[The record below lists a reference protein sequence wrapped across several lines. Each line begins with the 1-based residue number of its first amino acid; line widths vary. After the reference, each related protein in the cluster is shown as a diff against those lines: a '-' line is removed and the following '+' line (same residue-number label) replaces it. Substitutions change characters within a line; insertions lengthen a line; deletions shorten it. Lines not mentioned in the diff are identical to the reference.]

1 MKIHPTAAISPEAK
15 IGNNVEIG
23 AFSVIEDH
31 VEIGDNCHIDA
42 HVKIARYTKVG
53 PGCRFYYGALVGEEP
68 QDHRFQKGIV
78 SYTEIGAETV
88 LREYVTIHRPPFAD
102 QKTVV
107 GDNTLLMAFVH
118 VGHDAHIGNR
128 VTVANHTAISGHVHI
143 EDGAVLSGYVLIHQ
157 FCRIG
162 SLAMIG
168 GRTIIT
174 QDIPPYCM
182 LAENNCICGPNTVG
196 LRRAGLPPER
206 RAAVRRAI
214 KIYFFRG
221 LNSKNAFAE
230 IAKAEMT
237 PEVEQF
243 VGFIKQTSR
252 GIMAGDPAMVF
263 MKDNQE
269 NPEEEDSI

>member
-15 IGNNVEIG
+15 IGQNVEIG
-23 AFSVIEDH
+23 PFSVIEDH
-31 VEIGDNCHIDA
+31 VEIGDNCYIDA
-42 HVKIARYTKVG
+42 HVKVARYTKVG
-53 PGCRFYYGALVGEEP
+53 PGCRFYFGALIGEEP
-68 QDHRFQKGIV
+68 QDHRFKAGVV
-78 SYTEIGAETV
+78 SYTEIGTETV
-88 LREYVTIHRPPFAD
+88 IREYVTIHRSPFEN
-102 QKTVV
+102 QKTVI
-107 GDNTLLMAFVH
+107 GSHTLLMAFVH
-118 VGHDAHIGNR
+118 VGHDACIGNH

-162 SLAMIG
+162 SLAMVG

-206 RAAVRRAI
+206 RAAIRRAI

-230 IAKAEMT
+230 IAKQETT
-237 PEVEQF
+237 PEVSQF
-243 VGFIKQTSR
+243 VEFISGTAR
-252 GIMAGDPAMVF
+252 GIMNGDQNVISQ
-263 MKDNQE
+263 KDAAE
-269 NPEEEDSI
+269 NPEDI